1 MLRPNYTM
9 VETAGDL
16 TVRWDAPSLPPAF
29 LGLGLA
35 LLVIGL
41 AAAFLRKPL
50 VRALQAQG
58 GAWLTSKRAVGA
70 GLAVAFA
77 GLAFSLLAGSG
88 KSFIRWDIG
97 AESVRVQSLNGDL
110 TFPWRSV
117 RAARLDRKADPDAAL
132 VLTNSDGKDM
142 WLVLKW
148 LLPDH
153 RLAVI
158 EALGR
163 KIPQVMEPVLNDKT
177 YRSNVL
183 GDEEAPPPAPAPT
196 PGR

>member
-97 AESVRVQSLNGDL
+97 AESVRVQSLN
-110 TFPWRSV
+110 
-117 RAARLDRKADPDAAL
+117 RKADPDAAL